1 MFFPSCLAE
10 PLAFRGRCGGR
21 HRSRRKQKRSSR
33 QDFQVAL
40 PQAAKLHA
48 FVAQMRFCSSNRTL
62 RNTESKRPQR
72 FSETLRII
80 DSAQMRMTKANMEK
94 LDKLDA
100 AVRKLGL

>member
-1 MFFPSCLAE
+1 MC
-10 PLAFRGRCGGR
+10 
-21 HRSRRKQKRSSR
+21 
-33 QDFQVAL
+33 
-40 PQAAKLHA
+40 
-48 FVAQMRFCSSNRTL
+48 FVAQMRFCSSDRIL
-62 RNTESKRPQR
+62 RKTESKRPQR